1 MCSPDIHLSV
11 LSPEVLLLCPGQPL
25 SPGEEERLC
34 LVRGEVAHQHLALRG
49 RHVDHHRVGGRLLL
63 VLGGAGGRQPQQGEG
78 GSQQCVDHAGAGAGA
93 VVLRSANQTTEPPH
107 RCVDANHRFVTV
119 RIVVLLLEVTT
130 KLRGS
135 YHNIRRKGLLLVSY

>member
-25 SPGEEERLC
+25 PPGEEERLC

-49 RHVDHHRVGGRLLL
+49 RHVDHHRVGGRLL

-78 GSQQCVDHAGAGAGA
+78 RSQQCVDHAGAGAGA

-130 KLRGS
+130 KLRRS
-135 YHNIRRKGLLLVSY
+135 YTIDIRREALLLVAY

>member
-25 SPGEEERLC
+25 PPGEEERLC

-49 RHVDHHRVGGRLLL
+49 RHVDHHRVGGRLL

-78 GSQQCVDHAGAGAGA
+78 RSQQCVDHAGAGA

-130 KLRGS
+130 KLHGR
-135 YHNIRRKGLLLVSY
+135 YHNILRKGSLSYHGESN

>member
-25 SPGEEERLC
+25 PSGEEERLC

-49 RHVDHHRVGGRLLL
+49 RHVDHHRVGGLLL

-78 GSQQCVDHAGAGAGA
+78 RSQQCVDHAGTGAGA

-130 KLRGS
+130 KLHGR
-135 YHNIRRKGLLLVSY
+135 YHNIRRKGLLLVAI